1 MDPLWIRA
9 WIMPVDSLISIEP
22 VHTHCMHARIQ
33 NSLSEGVVRKD
44 WNPTKNGPPS
54 AHQRN
59 AIVDNG
65 PPLNACWLGSFVMF
79 RGSGSI
85 LLGNPIFLWFFRGSG
100 PPVPPP
106 PSGSA
111 HGMHLKEGTCLKCSF
126 QRVVII
132 GRKVGLDYNSCYACL
147 PLIRH
152 VGRSSRDGTVF
163 AHESFVLA
171 WFLKISKHN
180 VWVSQSILLQLLPM
194 RTQNSNLPCASAFV
208 RQSHTF
214 HSINALRPF
223 YRMHTFLNWRNVL
236 SWIPF
241 GSDLVPNLVCKCREG
256 ERERE
261 TGAGTSK

>member
-1 MDPLWIRA
+1 MIF
-9 WIMPVDSLISIEP
+9 
-22 VHTHCMHARIQ
+22 Q
-33 NSLSEGVVRKD
+33 GVRT
-44 WNPTKNGPPS
+44 P
-54 AHQRN
+54 
-59 AIVDNG
+59 
-65 PPLNACWLGSFVMF
+65 C
-79 RGSGSI
+79 
-85 LLGNPIFLWFFRGSG
+85 
-100 PPVPPP
+100 P

-152 VGRSSRDGTVF
+152 VGRLSRDGTVF

-208 RQSHTF
+208 RQSRTF

-223 YRMHTFLNWRNVL
+223 YRMHTFLN
-236 SWIPF
+236 
-241 GSDLVPNLVCKCREG
+241 
-256 ERERE
+256 
-261 TGAGTSK
+261 